1 MGKCIAIVGTLDTK
15 GAEIAY
21 VKELIESEGL
31 GTLVID
37 GGILG
42 QPSFQPDISHEQ
54 VAGAANTSLEQVIAL
69 GHEGEAMSIMAEGAT
84 SIVGDLY
91 SRGRIDG
98 IIALGGTMGT
108 SLGLAVMK
116 DLPVGLPKLMVSTIA
131 FTPFVTS
138 DVVGKDQMMLQPAAD
153 LWGLNAITRNAL
165 ESAAA
170 AISGMVAKQKKI
182 VSEKPLIGVTTRGIC
197 KYLNWIKP
205 ALEEEGYEVVV
216 FHAVGL
222 GGRTFESLV
231 AQGILSAALDLTTGE
246 IIEELCGG
254 VCSAGPD
261 RLETAGKLG
270 IPQVISPGCME
281 YWDWAGAA
289 DKLPPHLKGR
299 KIHQHN
305 PLVLCV
311 KATTE
316 EMLSAARTMA
326 RKVNKATGP
335 VTVVIP
341 LRGFDEL
348 EKLGGPFYD
357 PEGRRA
363 FIEEL
368 KKDLQP
374 GITVVEIDAH
384 INDQEFAE
392 QVLEIFGNMMKAQSK
407 TAKQSQS

>member
-1 MGKCIAIVGTLDTK
+1 
-15 GAEIAY
+15 
-21 VKELIESEGL
+21 
-31 GTLVID
+31 
-37 GGILG
+37 
-42 QPSFQPDISHEQ
+42 
-54 VAGAANTSLEQVIAL
+54 
-69 GHEGEAMSIMAEGAT
+69 
-84 SIVGDLY
+84 
-91 SRGRIDG
+91 
-98 IIALGGTMGT
+98 
-108 SLGLAVMK
+108 
-116 DLPVGLPKLMVSTIA
+116 
-131 FTPFVTS
+131 
-138 DVVGKDQMMLQPAAD
+138 
-153 LWGLNAITRNAL
+153 
-165 ESAAA
+165 
-170 AISGMVAKQKKI
+170 
-182 VSEKPLIGVTTRGIC
+182 
-197 KYLNWIKP
+197 
-205 ALEEEGYEVVV
+205 
-216 FHAVGL
+216 
-222 GGRTFESLV
+222 
-231 AQGILSAALDLTTGE
+231 
-246 IIEELCGG
+246 
-254 VCSAGPD
+254 
-261 RLETAGKLG
+261 
-270 IPQVISPGCME
+270 ME

-289 DKLPPHLKGR
+289 DKLPPQFRGR

-305 PLVLCV
+305 SLVLCV
-311 KATTE
+311 KATTD